1 MIRVIKQWVD
11 LNDWASITQLID
23 LGWEMAE
30 ETSDSVLLIK
40 EV

>member
-1 MIRVIKQWVD
+1 MFRVIKQWVD
-11 LNDWASITQLID
+11 LNDWSSITKMMD
-23 LGWEMAE
+23 SGWEMAE

>member
-1 MIRVIKQWVD
+1 MFRVIKQWVD
-11 LNDWASITQLID
+11 LNDWSSITKMMD
-23 LGWEMAE
+23 SGWEMVE